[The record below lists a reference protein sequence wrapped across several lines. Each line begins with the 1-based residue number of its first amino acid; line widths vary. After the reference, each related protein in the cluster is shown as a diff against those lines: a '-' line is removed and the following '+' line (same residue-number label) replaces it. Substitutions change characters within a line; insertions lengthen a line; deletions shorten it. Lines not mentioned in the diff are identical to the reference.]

1 MAYVSVDVDIDIED
15 YIDEIS
21 TEDLIEELKS
31 RKADPSIY
39 KSIDVYKIFGA
50 ESLQDVIKVE
60 AFLKKYKDVPE
71 SDLDSFLDKY

>member
-1 MAYVSVDVDIDIED
+1 MAYINVDVDIDIED

-21 TEDLIEELKS
+21 AEDLIAELQS
-31 RKADPSIY
+31 RKQEASVY

-71 SDLDSFLDKY
+71 S